1 VTLRLRH
8 VLGVAALAVLAAA
21 AALVLTRRIPVPALK
36 RASPDAAAAPA
47 VTWTPNESRA
57 IDEAV
62 AAAGAGAPKLTL
74 RPAADA
80 DATDTD
86 EHRDLDA
93 VYGSYHPYFTRGDLN
108 GDGRL
113 DFVQA
118 FVEKGR
124 SGLWFHVAVFF
135 GKPDGTFE
143 KPVWV
148 EKAVSLADGD
158 VTVERSLVVVT
169 PDLAADPSRRWRWE
183 PSEHAFVDPDA
194 EPRPAG
200 SADDDA
206 PEETPEQKP
215 RARI

>member
-1 VTLRLRH
+1 MTLRFRH
-8 VLGVAALAVLAAA
+8 VLGVAALALLAAG
-21 AALVLTRRIPVPALK
+21 AALVLTRRLPA
-36 RASPDAAAAPA
+36 PAAPKHA
-47 VTWTPNESRA
+47 SSDAPPATWTPAEKRA
-57 IDEAV
+57 IDSAV
-62 AAAGAGAPKLTL
+62 DEAAAGATKLSL
-74 RPAADA
+74 RAAADA

-86 EHRDLDA
+86 DHRDLDA
-93 VYGSYHPYFTRGDLN
+93 VYGTYHPYFARGDVN

-118 FVEKGR
+118 FVERGR

-135 GKPDGTFE
+135 GKADGSFE

-148 EKAVSLADGD
+148 EKAISLADGD
-158 VTVERSLVVVT
+158 ITVERSLVVVT
-169 PDLAADPSRRWRWE
+169 PDLAADPTRRWRWE

-194 EPRPAG
+194 EPRPG
-200 SADDDA
+200 PTDDDA

>member
-8 VLGVAALAVLAAA
+8 ALVVAAIAILAAGVALVVTRRLPAPAAA
-21 AALVLTRRIPVPALK
+21 KPAGPEAHAPMWTAAEK
-36 RASPDAAAAPA
+36 
-47 VTWTPNESRA
+47 RA

-62 AAAGAGAPKLTL
+62 AASAAGAPKFTL
-74 RPAADA
+74 RPALDE
-80 DATDTD
+80 DSTDTD
-86 EHRDLDA
+86 EHREMDA
-93 VYGSYHPYFTRGDLN
+93 VYGAYHPFFARGDLD

-143 KPVWV
+143 KAVWV
-148 EKAVSLADGD
+148 ERSISLADGD
-158 VTVERSLVVVT
+158 VTLERSLVVIT
-169 PDLAADPSRRWRWE
+169 PDLAADPARRWRWE
-183 PSEHAFVDPDA
+183 PAEHAFVDPDA

-200 SADDDA
+200 HADDDA

>member
-1 VTLRLRH
+1 MTLRLPH
-8 VLGVAALAVLAAA
+8 ILAVVLLAVLTAGAALFVTRRASAPARAKAAA
-21 AALVLTRRIPVPALK
+21 AVRTPMWTDAEK
-36 RASPDAAAAPA
+36 RAIENAVTAAA
-47 VTWTPNESRA
+47 
-57 IDEAV
+57 
-62 AAAGAGAPKLTL
+62 AGAPKLTL
-74 RPAADA
+74 RPAVDA

-93 VYGSYHPYFTRGDLN
+93 VYGGYHPYFTRGDLD

-124 SGLWFHVAVFF
+124 SGSWFHVAVFF
-135 GKPDGTFE
+135 GRADGAFE

-148 EKAVSLADGD
+148 ERAISLADGD
-158 VTVERSLVVVT
+158 VTVERSLVVIT

-183 PSEHAFVDPDA
+183 PSEKIFVDPDA
-194 EPRPAG
+194 EPRRNG
-200 SADDDA
+200 TADDDA
-206 PEETPEQKP
+206 PDETPEQKP

>member
-1 VTLRLRH
+1 VTLRVRH
-8 VLGVAALAVLAAA
+8 VLGVAALALLAAA
-21 AALVLTRRIPVPALK
+21 AALILTRRLPSPMASKRPAGEAAGDAAGLPTPAEK
-36 RASPDAAAAPA
+36 RAIGAAIDAAAA
-47 VTWTPNESRA
+47 E
-57 IDEAV
+57 
-62 AAAGAGAPKLTL
+62 APKVTL

-93 VYGSYHPYFTRGDLN
+93 VYGVYHPYFTRGDLD

-135 GKPDGTFE
+135 GNPDGTFTG
-143 KPVWV
+143 PVWV
-148 EKAVSLADGD
+148 ERAISLADGD
-158 VTVERSLVVVT
+158 VTVERSLVVIT
-169 PDLAADPSRRWRWE
+169 PDLAGDASRRWRWE
-183 PSEHAFVDPDA
+183 PAEHAFVDPDK
-194 EPRPAG
+194 EPRPAVT
-200 SADDDA
+200 DDDV
-206 PEETPEQKP
+206 PDETPEQKP

>member
-1 VTLRLRH
+1 VTLRVRH
-8 VLGVAALAVLAAA
+8 ILGVAALAVLAAG
-21 AALVLTRRIPVPALK
+21 AALILTRRLPVT
-36 RASPDAAAAPA
+36 AAPRRTSSEA
-47 VTWTPNESRA
+47 PAATYTPAEKRA
-57 IDEAV
+57 IDAAV
-62 AAAGAGAPKLTL
+62 DEAAAGEPKLSL
-74 RPAADA
+74 RAASDG

-93 VYGSYHPYFTRGDLN
+93 VYGAYHPYFTRGDLN

-118 FVEKGR
+118 FVERGR

-135 GKPDGTFE
+135 GKPDGSFE

-148 EKAVSLADGD
+148 EKAISLADGD
-158 VTVERSLVVVT
+158 VTLERSLVVVT

-183 PSEHAFVDPDA
+183 TSEHAFVDPDA

-200 SADDDA
+200 TTDDDA

>member
-1 VTLRLRH
+1 VTAPRVRR
-8 VLGVAALAVLAAA
+8 VLGVAAIAILAAGV
-21 AALVLTRRIPVPALK
+21 ALVVARRSPAPPPANAAGPAHHLPVWT
-36 RASPDAAAAPA
+36 AA
-47 VTWTPNESRA
+47 EKRA

-62 AAAGAGAPKLTL
+62 AAAASGTPRFAL
-74 RPAADA
+74 RPAVDA

-93 VYGSYHPYFTRGDLN
+93 VYGGYHPYFTRGDLN

-118 FVEKGR
+118 FLEKGK
-124 SGLWFHVAVFF
+124 SGAWFHIAVFF
-135 GKPDGTFE
+135 GRPDGSFE

-148 EKAVSLADGD
+148 ERSISLADGD

-169 PDLAADPSRRWRWE
+169 PDLSADVARRWRWE
-183 PSEHAFVDPDA
+183 TRERVFVDPDA
-194 EPRPAG
+194 EPRPTA
-200 SADDDA
+200 SSDEDA

>member
-1 VTLRLRH
+1 MTLRLRH
-8 VLGVAALAVLAAA
+8 VVGIAALALLAAA
-21 AALVLTRRIPVPALK
+21 AALVLTRRLPTPPAA
-36 RASPDAAAAPA
+36 RPAPHDAPA
-47 VTWTPNESRA
+47 ALWTSAERRA

-62 AAAGAGAPKLTL
+62 ASAAAGVPKLSL
-74 RPAADA
+74 RSAADTDAA
-80 DATDTD
+80 DTN

-93 VYGSYHPYFTRGDLN
+93 AYGAYHPYFTRGDLD

-135 GKPDGTFE
+135 GKPDGTFD

-148 EKAVSLADGD
+148 ERAISLAEGD
-158 VTVERSLVVVT
+158 VTVERSLVVIT
-169 PDLAADPSRRWRWE
+169 PDLSADPSRRWRWE

-194 EPRPAG
+194 EPRPAEK
-200 SADDDA
+200 SDDDA